1 MTTPAHP
8 IIYSNTV
15 EYPDDERII
24 NKWYIDN
31 TVHDLLNAEDGFF
44 SIIKKIHHTTPTPST
59 MGTGRH
65 ITVVF
70 IDYSKIA
77 YYYENPSYCGFQWAA
92 PEPTSSGR
100 GCEVDKPDQIACWF
114 LTTELRI
121 PRSYLLSRL
130 TDYLDESKKLRKPL
144 LLDNER
150 QELAS
155 RCPGDDYV
163 DRNESMRYL
172 MKAEYKPEWTPP
184 DFIKDLIERAR
195 IKDLI
200 ERARSARGDL
210 TSRSVRKDDRT
221 RRRDDTSA
229 TRPRERDER
238 DERGERGGGRKLS
251 TRKLSTRKLSK
262 RKLSTRKLST
272 RKLSTRK
279 LSKRKLSTRKLS
291 TRKH

>member
-44 SIIKKIHHTTPTPST
+44 SIIKEIHHTTPST

-77 YYYENPSYCGFQWAA
+77 YYYENPSCYGFQWAA

-114 LTTELRI
+114 LTPELRI

-130 TDYLDESKKLRKPL
+130 TDYLDKSKKLRKPL
-144 LLDNER
+144 LLDKEK

-155 RCPGDDYV
+155 WCPGDDYV

-172 MKAEYKPEWTPP
+172 MKAEYMPEWTPP
-184 DFIKDLIERAR
+184 DF

-210 TSRSVRKDDRT
+210 TSRSD
-221 RRRDDTSA
+221 
-229 TRPRERDER
+229 RERDDLRSSAGVPTASRDSKRDMTRER
-238 DERGERGGGRKLS
+238 RDGGRKLSTRKLSTRKLSKRKLS

-279 LSKRKLSTRKLS
+279 
-291 TRKH
+291 H

>member
-1 MTTPAHP
+1 MPTTAHP

-15 EYPDDERII
+15 EDAEVEFL
-24 NKWYIDN
+24 KFGWYIHK
-31 TVHDLLNAEDGFF
+31 TVHDLLKAEDGFF
-44 SIIKKIHHTTPTPST
+44 SIIKEIHHTTPST
-59 MGTGRH
+59 METGRH

-100 GCEVDKPDQIACWF
+100 GCEVDKLDQIACWF
-114 LTTELRI
+114 LTPELRI

-130 TDYLDESKKLRKPL
+130 TDYLDESNKLRKPL

-200 ERARSARGDL
+200 ERARSARGDPKSIL
-210 TSRSVRKDDRT
+210 GK
-221 RRRDDTSA
+221 
-229 TRPRERDER
+229 RPRVSD
-238 DERGERGGGRKLS
+238 GGRKLS
-251 TRKLSTRKLSK
+251 TRKLST